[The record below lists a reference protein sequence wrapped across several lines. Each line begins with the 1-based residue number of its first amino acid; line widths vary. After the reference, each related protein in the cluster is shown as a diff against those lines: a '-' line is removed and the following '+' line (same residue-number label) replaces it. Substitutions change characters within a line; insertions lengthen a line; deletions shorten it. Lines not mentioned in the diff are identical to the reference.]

1 MRDRFCSFMSPRD
14 DLSTLVLDIPSGP
27 RGVLSGYAVVTN
39 MAVVNDRI
47 VERVQGEPRETTDYQ
62 GQWEC
67 RRRAVLS

>member
-1 MRDRFCSFMSPRD
+1 MYSRD

-27 RGVLSGYAVVTN
+27 QSVLSGYAVETN
-39 MAVVNDRI
+39 IAVVNNRI

-62 GQWEC
+62 GQWKC